1 MVVLPSAMA
10 GSLHLG
16 EAFNKNISPL
26 DRSSGKEK
34 EFHFICNTF
43 FGMTDDLINQII

>member
-10 GSLHLG
+10 GSPHLG
-16 EAFNKNISPL
+16 EAFNKNMISPL

-34 EFHFICNTF
+34 EFHFICNTVGAAF
-43 FGMTDDLINQII
+43 LG